1 MLEKAELNC
10 REDNVDLS
18 TVETH
23 LVLNDRAISLLRELT
38 VSVQDDFE
46 TIDANDLE
54 HIKSLPVVFAEMEQ
68 PICVPRKSMD
78 YFILKKMRKTVQ
90 YNMDIVY
97 FFHPSK
103 RLKSK

>member
-23 LVLNDRAISLLRELT
+23 LVLDDRAISLLRELT
-38 VSVQDDFE
+38 VSVQGDFE

-68 PICVPRKSMD
+68 PICVPRKPNGLF
-78 YFILKKMRKTVQ
+78 YPKKNAKNNSSTTWT
-90 YNMDIVY
+90 
-97 FFHPSK
+97 
-103 RLKSK
+103 